1 MFERNRTGIQE
12 QVPDPKKKWL
22 DNKAVLLG
30 FIIFVQGLVA
40 FGLTQYLILPRLGV
54 NSANLGGMPTMEGEI
69 LDRGVLVDLED
80 DRFYDARGLRDED
93 LAPLRTGQPTLS
105 DLTEVHGEAWVRF
118 HGLRLCLL
126 GLARLC
132 G

>member
-54 NSANLGGMPTMEGEI
+54 NSANLGAIST
-69 LDRGVLVDLED
+69 
-80 DRFYDARGLRDED
+80 
-93 LAPLRTGQPTLS
+93 
-105 DLTEVHGEAWVRF
+105 
-118 HGLRLCLL
+118 
-126 GLARLC
+126 
-132 G
+132 